1 MISLKIQGMD
11 KLIQSLSNTD
21 FIEPTEIDKVINLAT
36 RPLVRAIEAGY
47 DAKHT
52 KTGALRDSVMA
63 FRRNRKKGEPY
74 FTYFV
79 GPRYTAGGKYSLF
92 SYGGNAAHLL
102 EFGTIE
108 RFRANTKLGGVGKK
122 VKGKS
127 TGIKGV
133 YGAKIKTGKVEPYG
147 VIRKATD
154 ATKEQCIQIMSSG
167 ISNLIKKQAKLQ
179 GLQVA

>member
-1 MISLKIQGMD
+1 MYISMVIKGMD
-11 KLIQSLSNTD
+11 KTIQMLSRTEWL
-21 FIEPTEIDKVINLAT
+21 EPTDIDKVIRSAAQ
-36 RPLVRAIEAGY
+36 PMVDAIKAGY
-47 DAKHT
+47 GKHT

-63 FRRNRKKGEPY
+63 FRRNRAKGEPY

-79 GPRYTAGGKYSLF
+79 GPRYTGASSLY

-102 EFGTIE
+102 EYGTVE
-108 RFRANTKLGGVGKK
+108 RYRANTKLGGVGKR

-133 YGAKIKTGKVEPYG
+133 YGAKISTGFVKPHG
-147 VIRKATD
+147 IIRAAVD
-154 ATKEQCIQIMSSG
+154 STKDRCTQIMTSG
-167 ISNLIKKQAKLQ
+167 INELIKKQAKAE

>member
-1 MISLKIQGMD
+1 MNIQGMD
-11 KLIQSLSNTD
+11 KTIQMLSRTEWL
-21 FIEPTEIDKVINLAT
+21 EPTEIDKVIRSAAQ
-36 RPLVRAIEAGY
+36 PMVEAIKAGY
-47 DAKHT
+47 GANT

-63 FRRNRKKGEPY
+63 FRRNRAKGEPY

-79 GPRYTAGGKYSLF
+79 GPRYTGSASLY

-102 EFGTIE
+102 EYGTVE
-108 RFRANTKLGGVGKK
+108 RFRANTKLGGVGKR

-133 YGAKIKTGKVEPYG
+133 YGAKISTGRVKPYG
-147 VIRKATD
+147 VIRAAVD
-154 ATKEQCIQIMSSG
+154 STKTTSIQIMTSG
-167 ISNLIKKQAKLQ
+167 INGLIRKQAKAE

>member
-1 MISLKIQGMD
+1 MD
-11 KLIQSLSNTD
+11 KTIQMLSRTEWL
-21 FIEPTEIDKVINLAT
+21 EPTEIDKVIRSAAQ
-36 RPLVRAIEAGY
+36 PMVEAIKAGY
-47 DAKHT
+47 GANT

-63 FRRNRKKGEPY
+63 FRRNRAKGEPY

-79 GPRYTAGGKYSLF
+79 GPRYTGSASLY

-102 EFGTIE
+102 EYGTVE
-108 RFRANTKLGGVGKK
+108 RFRANTKLGGVGKR

-133 YGAKIKTGKVEPYG
+133 YGAKISTGRVKPYG
-147 VIRKATD
+147 VIRAAVD
-154 ATKEQCIQIMSSG
+154 STKPTSIQIMTSG
-167 ISNLIKKQAKLQ
+167 INELIRKQARAE

>member
-1 MISLKIQGMD
+1 MKIQGMD
-11 KLIQSLSNTD
+11 KTIQMLSRTEWL
-21 FIEPTEIDKVINLAT
+21 EPTEIDKVIRSAAQ
-36 RPLVRAIEAGY
+36 PMVEAIKAGY
-47 DAKHT
+47 GANT

-63 FRRNRKKGEPY
+63 FRRNRAKGEPY

-79 GPRYTAGGKYSLF
+79 GPRYTGSASLY

-102 EFGTIE
+102 EYGTVE
-108 RFRANTKLGGVGKK
+108 RFRANTKLGGIGKR

-133 YGAKIKTGKVEPYG
+133 YGAKISTGRVKPYG
-147 VIRKATD
+147 VIRAAVD
-154 ATKEQCIQIMSSG
+154 STKPTSIQIMTSG
-167 ISNLIKKQAKLQ
+167 INELIRKQAKAE

>member
-1 MISLKIQGMD
+1 MISMKIQGMD
-11 KLIQSLSNTD
+11 KTIQMLSRTEWL
-21 FIEPTEIDKVINLAT
+21 EPTEIDKVIRSAAQ
-36 RPLVRAIEAGY
+36 PMVEAIKAGY
-47 DAKHT
+47 GANT

-63 FRRNRKKGEPY
+63 FRRNRAKGEPY

-79 GPRYTAGGKYSLF
+79 GPRYTGSASLY

-102 EFGTIE
+102 EYGTVE
-108 RFRANTKLGGVGKK
+108 RFRANTKLGGVGKR

-133 YGAKIKTGKVEPYG
+133 YGAKISTGRVKPYG
-147 VIRKATD
+147 VIRAAVD
-154 ATKEQCIQIMSSG
+154 STKTTSIQIMTSG
-167 ISNLIKKQAKLQ
+167 INGLIRKQAKAE

>member
-1 MISLKIQGMD
+1 MISMKIQGMD
-11 KLIQSLSNTD
+11 KTIQMLSRTEWLD
-21 FIEPTEIDKVINLAT
+21 PSEIDKV
-36 RPLVRAIEAGY
+36 VRSAAQPMVEAIKAGY
-47 DAKHT
+47 GTHT

-79 GPRYTAGGKYSLF
+79 GPRYTGSSSLY

-102 EFGTIE
+102 EYGTVE
-108 RFRANTKLGGVGKK
+108 RYRANTKLGGVGKR

-133 YGAKIKTGKVEPYG
+133 YGAKISTGQVKAYG
-147 VIRKATD
+147 VIRAAVD
-154 ATKEQCIQIMSSG
+154 STKPNSIEILTSG
-167 ISNLIKKQAKLQ
+167 INGLIRKQAKAE

>member
-11 KLIQSLSNTD
+11 KTIQMLSQTD
-21 FIEPTEIDKVINLAT
+21 WLAEADINQVVKNAAQ
-36 RPLVRAIEAGY
+36 PMVEAIKAGY
-47 DAKHT
+47 AVHT

-79 GPRYTAGGKYSLF
+79 GPRYTGSRSLY

-102 EFGTIE
+102 EYGTVE
-108 RFRANTKLGGVGKK
+108 RFRANTQLSGVGKRL
-122 VKGKS
+122 KGKA
-127 TGIKGV
+127 TGFKVV
-133 YGAKIKTGKVEPYG
+133 YGAKIPTGRVQAYG
-147 VIRKATD
+147 VIRKAVDT
-154 ATKEQCIQIMSSG
+154 TSPSVVSIL
-167 ISNLIKKQAKLQ
+167 SNGMNELIKKQAKQQ

>member
-1 MISLKIQGMD
+1 MKIQGMD
-11 KLIQSLSNTD
+11 KTIQMLSRTEWL
-21 FIEPTEIDKVINLAT
+21 EPTEIDKVIRSAAQ
-36 RPLVRAIEAGY
+36 PMVEAIKAGY
-47 DAKHT
+47 GANT

-63 FRRNRKKGEPY
+63 FRRNRAKGEPY

-79 GPRYTAGGKYSLF
+79 GPRYTGSASLY

-102 EFGTIE
+102 EYGTVE
-108 RFRANTKLGGVGKK
+108 RFRANTKLGGVGKR

-133 YGAKIKTGKVEPYG
+133 YGAKISTGRVKPYG
-147 VIRKATD
+147 VIRAAVD
-154 ATKEQCIQIMSSG
+154 STKPTSIQIMTSG
-167 ISNLIKKQAKLQ
+167 INELIRKQARAE

>member
-1 MISLKIQGMD
+1 MISMKIQGMD
-11 KLIQSLSNTD
+11 KTIQMLSRTEWL
-21 FIEPTEIDKVINLAT
+21 EPTEIDKVIRSAAQ
-36 RPLVRAIEAGY
+36 PMVEAIKAGY
-47 DAKHT
+47 GANT

-63 FRRNRKKGEPY
+63 FRRNRAKGEPY

-79 GPRYTAGGKYSLF
+79 GPRYTGSASLY

-102 EFGTIE
+102 EYGTVE
-108 RFRANTKLGGVGKK
+108 RFRANTKLGGVGKR

-133 YGAKIKTGKVEPYG
+133 YGAKISTGRVKPYG
-147 VIRKATD
+147 VIRAAVD
-154 ATKEQCIQIMSSG
+154 STKPTSIQIMTSG
-167 ISNLIKKQAKLQ
+167 INGLIRKQAKAE

>member
-1 MISLKIQGMD
+1 MD
-11 KLIQSLSNTD
+11 KTIQMLSRTEWL
-21 FIEPTEIDKVINLAT
+21 EPTEIDKVIKSAAQ
-36 RPLVRAIEAGY
+36 PMVEAIKAGY
-47 DAKHT
+47 GANT

-79 GPRYTAGGKYSLF
+79 GPRYTGSASLY

-102 EFGTIE
+102 EYGTVE
-108 RFRANTKLGGVGKK
+108 RYRANTKLGGVGKR

-133 YGAKIKTGKVEPYG
+133 YGAKISTGRVKPYG
-147 VIRKATD
+147 VIRAAVD
-154 ATKEQCIQIMSSG
+154 STKPTSIQIMTNG
-167 ISNLIKKQAKLQ
+167 INELIRKQAKAE

>member
-1 MISLKIQGMD
+1 MKIQGMD
-11 KLIQSLSNTD
+11 KTIQMLSRTEWL
-21 FIEPTEIDKVINLAT
+21 EPTEIDKVIRSAAQ
-36 RPLVRAIEAGY
+36 PMVEAIKAGY
-47 DAKHT
+47 GANT

-63 FRRNRKKGEPY
+63 FRRNRAKGEPY

-79 GPRYTAGGKYSLF
+79 GPRYTGSASLY

-102 EFGTIE
+102 EYGTVE
-108 RFRANTKLGGVGKK
+108 RFRANTKLGGIGKR

-133 YGAKIKTGKVEPYG
+133 YGAKISTGFVKPYG
-147 VIRKATD
+147 VIRAAVD
-154 ATKEQCIQIMSSG
+154 STKENSIQIMTSG
-167 ISNLIKKQAKLQ
+167 INELIRKQAKAE

>member
-1 MISLKIQGMD
+1 MKIQGMD
-11 KLIQSLSNTD
+11 KTIQMLSRTEWL
-21 FIEPTEIDKVINLAT
+21 EPSEIDKVIRSAAQ
-36 RPLVRAIEAGY
+36 PMVEAIKAGY
-47 DAKHT
+47 GANT

-63 FRRNRKKGEPY
+63 FRRNRAKGEPY

-79 GPRYTAGGKYSLF
+79 GPRYTGSASLY

-102 EFGTIE
+102 EYGTVE
-108 RFRANTKLGGVGKK
+108 RYRANTKLGGVGKR

-133 YGAKIKTGKVEPYG
+133 YGAKISTGRVKPYG
-147 VIRKATD
+147 VIRAAVD
-154 ATKEQCIQIMSSG
+154 STKENSIQIMTSG
-167 ISNLIKKQAKLQ
+167 INELIRKQARAE

>member
-1 MISLKIQGMD
+1 MISLKIQGMEKTIQMLSQTEWLNPSEVD
-11 KLIQSLSNTD
+11 KI
-21 FIEPTEIDKVINLAT
+21 
-36 RPLVRAIEAGY
+36 VRSAAQPMVEAIKAGY
-47 DAKHT
+47 GIHT

-79 GPRYTAGGKYSLF
+79 GPRYTGSSSLY

-102 EFGTIE
+102 EYGTVE
-108 RFRANTKLGGVGKK
+108 RYRANTKLGGVGKRF
-122 VKGKS
+122 KGKA

-133 YGAKIKTGKVEPYG
+133 YGAKISTGRVQAYG
-147 VIRKATD
+147 VIRKAVD
-154 ATKEQCIQIMSSG
+154 ATKPTCISIL
-167 ISNLIKKQAKLQ
+167 SNGMNELIKKEAKQQ

>member
-1 MISLKIQGMD
+1 MKIQGMD
-11 KLIQSLSNTD
+11 KTIQMLSRTEWL
-21 FIEPTEIDKVINLAT
+21 EPTEIDKVIRSAAQ
-36 RPLVRAIEAGY
+36 PMVEAIKAGY
-47 DAKHT
+47 GANT

-63 FRRNRKKGEPY
+63 FRRNRAKGEPY

-79 GPRYTAGGKYSLF
+79 GPRYTGSASLY

-102 EFGTIE
+102 EYGTVE
-108 RFRANTKLGGVGKK
+108 RFRANTKLGGVGKR

-133 YGAKIKTGKVEPYG
+133 YGAKISTGKVKPYG
-147 VIRKATD
+147 VIRTAVD
-154 ATKEQCIQIMSSG
+154 STKENSIQIMTSG
-167 ISNLIKKQAKLQ
+167 INELIRKQARAE

>member
-1 MISLKIQGMD
+1 MD
-11 KLIQSLSNTD
+11 KTIQMLSRTEWL
-21 FIEPTEIDKVINLAT
+21 EPTEIDKVIRSAAQ
-36 RPLVRAIEAGY
+36 PMVEAIKAGY
-47 DAKHT
+47 GANT

-63 FRRNRKKGEPY
+63 FRRNRAKGEPY

-79 GPRYTAGGKYSLF
+79 GPRYTGSASLY

-102 EFGTIE
+102 EYGTVE
-108 RFRANTKLGGVGKK
+108 RFRANTKLGGIGKR

-133 YGAKIKTGKVEPYG
+133 YGAKISTGRVKPYG
-147 VIRKATD
+147 VIRAAVD
-154 ATKEQCIQIMSSG
+154 STKPTSIQIMTSG
-167 ISNLIKKQAKLQ
+167 INELIRKQAKAE

>member
-1 MISLKIQGMD
+1 MISMKIQGMD
-11 KLIQSLSNTD
+11 KTIQMLSRTEWL
-21 FIEPTEIDKVINLAT
+21 EPTEIDKVIRSAAQ
-36 RPLVRAIEAGY
+36 PMVEAIKAGY
-47 DAKHT
+47 GANT

-63 FRRNRKKGEPY
+63 FRRNRAKGEPY

-79 GPRYTAGGKYSLF
+79 GPRYTGSASLY

-102 EFGTIE
+102 EYGTVE
-108 RFRANTKLGGVGKK
+108 RYRANTKLGGIGKR

-133 YGAKIKTGKVEPYG
+133 YGAKISTGFVKPYG
-147 VIRKATD
+147 VIRAAVD
-154 ATKEQCIQIMSSG
+154 STKENSIQIMTSG
-167 ISNLIKKQAKLQ
+167 INELIRKQARAE

>member
-1 MISLKIQGMD
+1 MKIQGMD
-11 KLIQSLSNTD
+11 KTIQMLSRTEWL
-21 FIEPTEIDKVINLAT
+21 EPTEIDKVIRSAAQ
-36 RPLVRAIEAGY
+36 PMVEAIKAGY
-47 DAKHT
+47 RANT

-63 FRRNRKKGEPY
+63 FRRNRAKGEPY

-79 GPRYTAGGKYSLF
+79 GPRYTGSASLY

-102 EFGTIE
+102 EYGTVE
-108 RFRANTKLGGVGKK
+108 RFRANTKLGGVGKR

-133 YGAKIKTGKVEPYG
+133 YGAKISTGFVKPHGIIRAAVDSTKT
-147 VIRKATD
+147 TS
-154 ATKEQCIQIMSSG
+154 IQIMTSG
-167 ISNLIKKQAKLQ
+167 INGLIRKQAKAE

>member
-1 MISLKIQGMD
+1 MKIQGMD
-11 KLIQSLSNTD
+11 KTIQMLSRTEWL
-21 FIEPTEIDKVINLAT
+21 EPTEIDKVIRSAAQ
-36 RPLVRAIEAGY
+36 PMVEAIKAGY
-47 DAKHT
+47 GANT

-63 FRRNRKKGEPY
+63 FRRNRAKGEPY

-79 GPRYTAGGKYSLF
+79 GPRYTGSASLY

-102 EFGTIE
+102 EYGTVE
-108 RFRANTKLGGVGKK
+108 RFRANTKLGGVGKR

-133 YGAKIKTGKVEPYG
+133 YGAKISTGRVKPYG
-147 VIRKATD
+147 VIRAAVD
-154 ATKEQCIQIMSSG
+154 STKENSIQIMTSG
-167 ISNLIKKQAKLQ
+167 INELIRKQARAE

>member
-1 MISLKIQGMD
+1 MISVKIQGMD
-11 KLIQSLSNTD
+11 KTIQMLSQSEWLNPTD
-21 FIEPTEIDKVINLAT
+21 IDKI
-36 RPLVRAIEAGY
+36 VRSAAEPMVNAIKAGY
-47 DAKHT
+47 GTHT

-79 GPRYTAGGKYSLF
+79 GPRYTGSSSLF

-102 EFGTIE
+102 EYGTVE
-108 RFRANTKLGGVGKK
+108 RYRANTQLGGVGKRF
-122 VKGKS
+122 KGKA

-133 YGAKIKTGKVEPYG
+133 YGAKISTGMVKPYG
-147 VIRKATD
+147 VIRKAVD
-154 ATKEQCIQIMSSG
+154 ATKPTCVSILSNG
-167 ISNLIKKQAKLQ
+167 INELIKKQAKQQ

>member
-1 MISLKIQGMD
+1 MKIQGMD
-11 KLIQSLSNTD
+11 KTIQMLSRTEWL
-21 FIEPTEIDKVINLAT
+21 EPTEIDKVIRSAAQ
-36 RPLVRAIEAGY
+36 PMVEAIKAGY
-47 DAKHT
+47 GANT

-79 GPRYTAGGKYSLF
+79 GPRYTGSASLY

-102 EFGTIE
+102 EYGTVE
-108 RFRANTKLGGVGKK
+108 RFRANTKLGGVGKR

-133 YGAKIKTGKVEPYG
+133 YGAKISTGRVKPYG
-147 VIRKATD
+147 VIRAAVD
-154 ATKEQCIQIMSSG
+154 STKENSIQIMTSG
-167 ISNLIKKQAKLQ
+167 INELIRKQARAE

>member
-1 MISLKIQGMD
+1 MKIQGMD
-11 KLIQSLSNTD
+11 KTIQMLSRTEWL
-21 FIEPTEIDKVINLAT
+21 EPTEIDKVIRSAAQ
-36 RPLVRAIEAGY
+36 PMVEAIKAGY
-47 DAKHT
+47 GANT

-63 FRRNRKKGEPY
+63 FRRNRAKGEPY

-79 GPRYTAGGKYSLF
+79 GPRYTGSASLY

-102 EFGTIE
+102 EYGTVE
-108 RFRANTKLGGVGKK
+108 RFRANTKLGGVGKR

-133 YGAKIKTGKVEPYG
+133 YGAKISTGRVKPYG
-147 VIRKATD
+147 VIRAAVD
-154 ATKEQCIQIMSSG
+154 STKENSIQIMTSG
-167 ISNLIKKQAKLQ
+167 INELIRKQAKAE

>member
-1 MISLKIQGMD
+1 MKIQGMD
-11 KLIQSLSNTD
+11 KTIQMLSRTEWL
-21 FIEPTEIDKVINLAT
+21 EPTEIDKVIRSAAQ
-36 RPLVRAIEAGY
+36 PMVEAIKAGY
-47 DAKHT
+47 GANT

-63 FRRNRKKGEPY
+63 FRRNRAKGEPY

-79 GPRYTAGGKYSLF
+79 GPRYTGSASLY

-102 EFGTIE
+102 EYGTVE
-108 RFRANTKLGGVGKK
+108 RYRANTKLGGIGKR

-133 YGAKIKTGKVEPYG
+133 YGAKISTGFVKPYG
-147 VIRKATD
+147 VIRAAVD
-154 ATKEQCIQIMSSG
+154 STKENSIQIMTSG
-167 ISNLIKKQAKLQ
+167 INELIRKQARAE

>member
-1 MISLKIQGMD
+1 MKIQGMD
-11 KLIQSLSNTD
+11 KTIQMLSRTEWL
-21 FIEPTEIDKVINLAT
+21 EPTEIDKVIRSAAQ
-36 RPLVRAIEAGY
+36 PMVEAIKAGY
-47 DAKHT
+47 GANT

-63 FRRNRKKGEPY
+63 FRRNRAKGEPY

-79 GPRYTAGGKYSLF
+79 GPRYTGASSLY

-102 EFGTIE
+102 EYGTVE
-108 RFRANTKLGGVGKK
+108 RFRANTKLSGIGKK

-133 YGAKIKTGKVEPYG
+133 YGAKISTGKVKPYG
-147 VIRKATD
+147 VIRAAVD
-154 ATKEQCIQIMSSG
+154 STKENSIQIMTKG
-167 ISNLIKKQAKLQ
+167 INELIRKQARAE

>member
-1 MISLKIQGMD
+1 MKIQGMD
-11 KLIQSLSNTD
+11 KTIQMLSRTEWL
-21 FIEPTEIDKVINLAT
+21 EPSEIDKVIRSAAQ
-36 RPLVRAIEAGY
+36 PMVEAIKAGY
-47 DAKHT
+47 GANT

-63 FRRNRKKGEPY
+63 FRRNRAKGEPY

-79 GPRYTAGGKYSLF
+79 GPRYTGSASLY

-102 EFGTIE
+102 EYGTVE
-108 RFRANTKLGGVGKK
+108 RFRANTKLGGVGKR

-133 YGAKIKTGKVEPYG
+133 YGAKISTGRVKPYA
-147 VIRKATD
+147 VIRAAVD
-154 ATKEQCIQIMSSG
+154 STKENSIQIMTSG
-167 ISNLIKKQAKLQ
+167 INELIRKQARAE

>member
-1 MISLKIQGMD
+1 MD
-11 KLIQSLSNTD
+11 KLIQSLANTD
-21 FIEPTEIDKVINLAT
+21 WLNPSDVDKVVKEAAQ
-36 RPLVRAIEAGY
+36 PMVSAIKAGY
-47 DAKHT
+47 APYT
-52 KTGALRDSVMA
+52 KTGALKDSVMA

-74 FTYFV
+74 FTYYV
-79 GPRYTAGGKYSLF
+79 GPRYTGGSSLF

-102 EFGTIE
+102 EFGTVE

-133 YGAKIKTGKVEPYG
+133 YGAKISTGKVQPMG
-147 VIRKATD
+147 IIRQAVDT
-154 ATKEQCIQIMSSG
+154 TKPKCVQIMTTG
-167 ISNLIKKQAKLQ
+167 INDLIKKQAKLQ

>member
-1 MISLKIQGMD
+1 MD
-11 KLIQSLSNTD
+11 KTIQMLSRTEWL
-21 FIEPTEIDKVINLAT
+21 EPTEIDKVIRSAAQ
-36 RPLVRAIEAGY
+36 PMVDAIKAGY
-47 DAKHT
+47 GANT

-63 FRRNRKKGEPY
+63 FRRNRAKGEPY

-79 GPRYTAGGKYSLF
+79 GPRYTGSASLY

-102 EFGTIE
+102 EYGTVE
-108 RFRANTKLGGVGKK
+108 RFRANTKLGGVGKR

-133 YGAKIKTGKVEPYG
+133 YGAKISTGRVKPYG
-147 VIRKATD
+147 VIRAAVD
-154 ATKEQCIQIMSSG
+154 STKPTSIQIMTSG
-167 ISNLIKKQAKLQ
+167 INELIRKQARAE

>member
-1 MISLKIQGMD
+1 MISMKIQGMD
-11 KLIQSLSNTD
+11 KTIQMLSRTEWL
-21 FIEPTEIDKVINLAT
+21 EPSEIDNVIRSAAQ
-36 RPLVRAIEAGY
+36 PMVEAIKAGY
-47 DAKHT
+47 GANT

-63 FRRNRKKGEPY
+63 FRRNRAKGEPY

-79 GPRYTAGGKYSLF
+79 GPRYTGSASLY

-102 EFGTIE
+102 EYGTVE
-108 RFRANTKLGGVGKK
+108 RFRANTKLGGVGKR

-133 YGAKIKTGKVEPYG
+133 YGAKISTGRVKPYG
-147 VIRKATD
+147 VIRAAVD
-154 ATKEQCIQIMSSG
+154 STKTTSIQIMTSG
-167 ISNLIKKQAKLQ
+167 INGLIRKQAKAE

>member
-1 MISLKIQGMD
+1 MD
-11 KLIQSLSNTD
+11 KTIQMLSRTEWL
-21 FIEPTEIDKVINLAT
+21 EPSEIDKVIRSAAQ
-36 RPLVRAIEAGY
+36 PMVEAIKAGY
-47 DAKHT
+47 GANT

-63 FRRNRKKGEPY
+63 FRRNRAKGEPY

-79 GPRYTAGGKYSLF
+79 GPRYTGSASLY

-102 EFGTIE
+102 EYGTVE
-108 RFRANTKLGGVGKK
+108 RYRANTKLGGVGKR

-133 YGAKIKTGKVEPYG
+133 YGAKISTGRVKPYG
-147 VIRKATD
+147 VIRAAVD
-154 ATKEQCIQIMSSG
+154 STKENSIQIMTSG
-167 ISNLIKKQAKLQ
+167 INELIRKQARAE

>member
-11 KLIQSLSNTD
+11 KLIQSLSNTEWLNPSD
-21 FIEPTEIDKVINLAT
+21 IDSVVKSAAQPMVE
-36 RPLVRAIEAGY
+36 AIKAGY
-47 DAKHT
+47 STHT
-52 KTGALRDSVMA
+52 KTGALRDSVTA

-79 GPRYTAGGKYSLF
+79 GPRYTGSSSLY

-102 EFGTIE
+102 EFGTVE
-108 RFRANTKLGGVGKK
+108 RYRANSKLGGVGKRI
-122 VKGKS
+122 KGKS

-133 YGAKIKTGKVEPYG
+133 YGAKISTGKVNPYG
-147 VIRKATD
+147 VIRKAVD
-154 ATKEQCIQIMSSG
+154 ATSPQCVQILSNG
-167 ISNLIKKQAKLQ
+167 INDLIKKQAKLQ

>member
-1 MISLKIQGMD
+1 MKIQGMD
-11 KLIQSLSNTD
+11 KTIQMLSRTEWL
-21 FIEPTEIDKVINLAT
+21 EPTEIDKVIRSAAQ
-36 RPLVRAIEAGY
+36 PMVEAIKAGY
-47 DAKHT
+47 GANT

-63 FRRNRKKGEPY
+63 FRRNRAKGEPY

-79 GPRYTAGGKYSLF
+79 GPRYTGSASLY

-102 EFGTIE
+102 EYGTVE
-108 RFRANTKLGGVGKK
+108 RFRANTKLGGVGKR

-133 YGAKIKTGKVEPYG
+133 YGAKISTGRVKPYG
-147 VIRKATD
+147 VIRAAVD
-154 ATKEQCIQIMSSG
+154 STKTTSIQIMTSG
-167 ISNLIKKQAKLQ
+167 INGLIRKQAKAE

>member
-1 MISLKIQGMD
+1 MD
-11 KLIQSLSNTD
+11 KTIQMLSRTEWL
-21 FIEPTEIDKVINLAT
+21 EPSEIDKVIRSAAQ
-36 RPLVRAIEAGY
+36 PMVEAIKAGY
-47 DAKHT
+47 GANT

-79 GPRYTAGGKYSLF
+79 GPRYTGSASLY

-102 EFGTIE
+102 EYGTVE
-108 RFRANTKLGGVGKK
+108 RFRANTKLGGVGKR

-133 YGAKIKTGKVEPYG
+133 YGAKISTGRVKPYG
-147 VIRKATD
+147 VIRAAVD
-154 ATKEQCIQIMSSG
+154 STKENSIQIMTSG
-167 ISNLIKKQAKLQ
+167 INELIRKQARAE

>member
-1 MISLKIQGMD
+1 MD
-11 KLIQSLSNTD
+11 KTIQMLSRTEWL
-21 FIEPTEIDKVINLAT
+21 EPTEIDKVIRSAAQ
-36 RPLVRAIEAGY
+36 PMVDAIKAGY
-47 DAKHT
+47 GANT

-63 FRRNRKKGEPY
+63 FRRNRAKGEPY

-79 GPRYTAGGKYSLF
+79 GPRYTGSASLY

-102 EFGTIE
+102 EYGTVE
-108 RFRANTKLGGVGKK
+108 RFRANTKLGGVGKR

-133 YGAKIKTGKVEPYG
+133 YGAKISTGRVKPYG
-147 VIRKATD
+147 VIRAAVD
-154 ATKEQCIQIMSSG
+154 STKTTSIQIMTSG
-167 ISNLIKKQAKLQ
+167 INGLIRKQAKAE

>member
-1 MISLKIQGMD
+1 MKIQGMD
-11 KLIQSLSNTD
+11 KTIQMLSRTEWL
-21 FIEPTEIDKVINLAT
+21 EPTEIDKVIRSAAQ
-36 RPLVRAIEAGY
+36 PMVDAIKAGY
-47 DAKHT
+47 GANT

-63 FRRNRKKGEPY
+63 FRRNRAKGEPY

-79 GPRYTAGGKYSLF
+79 GPRYTGSASLY

-102 EFGTIE
+102 EYGTVE
-108 RFRANTKLGGVGKK
+108 RFRANTKLGGVGKR

-133 YGAKIKTGKVEPYG
+133 YGAKISTGRVKPYG
-147 VIRKATD
+147 VIRAAVD
-154 ATKEQCIQIMSSG
+154 STKPTSIQIMTSG
-167 ISNLIKKQAKLQ
+167 INELIRKQARAE